1 MKRGSAVG
9 AIIRCLIVAIGLF
22 LPSLLAASA
31 DAATPPPAGMTQ
43 QQYDDLVKAVG
54 QSVVQTLTEK
64 GLVAS
69 PASSAAAAPAR
80 NEEQLLAERIRT
92 TVDAIPAVLGGY

>member
-1 MKRGSAVG
+1 MG
-9 AIIRCLIVAIGLF
+9 AAIRCLIVAIGLF
-22 LPSLLAASA
+22 LPSLLAVSA
-31 DAATPPPAGMTQ
+31 DAAAPPPAGMTQ

-69 PASSAAAAPAR
+69 PASSAPATPASPWSAGTAAVR
-80 NEEQLLAERIRT
+80 R
-92 TVDAIPAVLGGY
+92 